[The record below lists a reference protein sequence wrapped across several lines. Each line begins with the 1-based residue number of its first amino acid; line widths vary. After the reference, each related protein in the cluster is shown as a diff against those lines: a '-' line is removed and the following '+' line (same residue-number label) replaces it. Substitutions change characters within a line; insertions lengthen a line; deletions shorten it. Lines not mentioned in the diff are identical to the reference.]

1 MTIHNFRVILHKTR
15 LLQVRMPKPGVN
27 HILYGPSEEMSGVLI
42 KLSGDRLQRSSTL
55 IKVMLFIPWHP
66 FSLYWGRT
74 LSHTVSRHLY
84 TGTQY
89 NSGHQI
95 LPNREN
101 SDNFSCSFDPKS
113 SYIKLYSCWTRTR
126 CKEIESPWDSMSPSI
141 QTHRMSRNK

>member
-15 LLQVRMPKPGVN
+15 LLQVRMPKPKPGVN

-42 KLSGDRLQRSSTL
+42 KLSGDRLHRSSTL

-74 LSHTVSRHLY
+74 WSHTVSRHLY

-89 NSGHQI
+89 NRGHQI

-101 SDNFSCSFDPKS
+101 SDNFSCSFDPNS
-113 SYIKLYSCWTRTR
+113 SYINLYSCWTRTR
-126 CKEIESPWDSMSPSI
+126 CKEIESPWDSHVPLNTNS
-141 QTHRMSRNK
+141 